1 MTMKK
6 NHLVK
11 AVLPVALLLSGICQA
26 QKREA
31 IEGSGNV
38 ITREIGVQPFDALT
52 AGGVF
57 NVILHQGDK
66 EQVKIEAED
75 NLQTLFEV
83 TNEGSTL
90 TIRMK
95 KDVDLKHAK
104 KMNVYVTFRNLKS
117 LNLSSVGNI
126 TATGS
131 LRFDNLELQNSSVGN
146 VDLDLAVQKLSVKNS
161 SVGSL
166 KLTGKAD
173 NAIIKSNSVGAIHA
187 SGLIVQVMD
196 IQNDGVGGAEVNAVK
211 ELKVRDSFLGK
222 VRNTGSAQAKKGN
235 RQVI

>member
-1 MTMKK
+1 MRK
-6 NHLVK
+6 NLVLS
-11 AVLPVALLLSGICQA
+11 AALPAALLLSGISQA
-26 QKREA
+26 QNRET

-38 ITREIGVQPFDALT
+38 VTREIAVQPFDGLS

-57 NVILHQGDK
+57 NVVLKQGDK

-75 NLQTLFEV
+75 NLQPLFEV

-90 TIRMK
+90 KIRMK
-95 KDVDLKHAK
+95 KDVNLKHAK

-131 LRFDNLELQNSSVGN
+131 LRFENLELENSSVGN
-146 VDLDLAVQKLSVKNS
+146 VNLDLSAQKLSVKNS

-173 NAIIKSNSVGAIHA
+173 NAIIKSNSVGSIQA
-187 SGLIVQVMD
+187 SGLVVQVMD
-196 IQNDGVGGAEVNAVK
+196 IENDGVGGAEVNAVK

-222 VRNTGSAQAKKGN
+222 VRNTGSAHAKKVN

>member
-1 MTMKK
+1 MKK
-6 NHLVK
+6 SLLLN
-11 AVLPVALLLSGICQA
+11 AALPAALLLSTLSQGQN
-26 QKREA
+26 KET

-38 ITREIGVQPFDALT
+38 ITREIAVQPFDALT

-57 NVILHQGDK
+57 NVVLKQGDK

-75 NLQTLFEV
+75 NLQPLFEV
-83 TNEGSTL
+83 TNEGSAL
-90 TIRMK
+90 KIRMK
-95 KDVDLKHAK
+95 KDVNLKHAK
-104 KMNVYVTFRNLKS
+104 KMNVYITFRTLKS

-126 TATGS
+126 SAANS
-131 LRFDNLELQNSSVGN
+131 LRFENLELENSSVGN
-146 VDLDLAVQKLSVKNS
+146 VDLDLAVQKLSVKNN

-173 NAIIKSNSVGAIHA
+173 NAIIKSNSVGSIQA

-222 VRNTGSAQAKKGN
+222 VRNTGSAQAKKVN

>member
-1 MTMKK
+1 MKS
-6 NHLVK
+6 NLFLSGGLLA
-11 AVLPVALLLSGICQA
+11 AVLFSGGLQA
-26 QKREA
+26 QDKET

-38 ITREIGVQPFDALT
+38 ITREISIQPFDVLT

-57 NVILHQGDK
+57 NVILQQGSR

-75 NLQTLFEV
+75 NLQPLFEV
-83 TNEGSTL
+83 KNEGSTL
-90 TIRMK
+90 KISMK
-95 KDVDLKHAK
+95 KDVNLKHAK
-104 KMNVYVTFRNLKS
+104 KMNVYVTFKSLKS

-131 LRFDNLELQNSSVGN
+131 LHFDDLQLDNNSVGN
-146 VDLDLAVQKLSVKNS
+146 VDLDLAAQKLSIRNN

-173 NAIIKSNSVGAIHA
+173 NAVIRSNSVGSIRAA
-187 SGLIVQVMD
+187 GLIVQVMD

-222 VRNTGSAQAKKGN
+222 VKNTGSASAKKMN
-235 RQVI
+235 KQVI